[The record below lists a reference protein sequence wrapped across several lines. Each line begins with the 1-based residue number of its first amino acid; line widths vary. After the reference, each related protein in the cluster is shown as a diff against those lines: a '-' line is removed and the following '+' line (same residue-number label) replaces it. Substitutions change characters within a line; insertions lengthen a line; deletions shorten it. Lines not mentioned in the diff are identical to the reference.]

1 MRLSCEKSVHQEN
14 AVPIRIT
21 AIAPA
26 IILVFGLA
34 AGGAQAQVPGHTAM
48 PKDHAAHH
56 AGMAAQP
63 SGAVPTMPGQDAF
76 GTVQEIVRILD
87 ADPKTDW
94 SKVDIEALRQHL
106 IDMNE
111 VTLNVKSVATPVD
124 GGARYEVFGEG
135 RTLEA
140 IRRMVP
146 AHARE
151 IDGVNGWVV
160 RAEPVATGVVLTVT
174 ADDPR
179 QALRL
184 RGLGFIGIMAQ
195 GNHHQMH
202 HLAMA
207 KGQPAHQ
214 DH

>member
-1 MRLSCEKSVHQEN
+1 VKFFRQED
-14 AVPIRIT
+14 AMPIRTT
-21 AIAPA
+21 AIAAA
-26 IILVFGLA
+26 IVLVSALA
-34 AGGAQAQVPGHTAM
+34 AGGAQSQTAM
-48 PKDHAAHH
+48 PMDHAAHH
-56 AGMAAQP
+56 AGMSAQP
-63 SGAVPTMPGQDAF
+63 SGVVPTTPGQDAF

-87 ADPKTDW
+87 ADPNTDW

-111 VTLNVKSVATPVD
+111 VTLNAKAVATLLD
-124 GGARYEVFGEG
+124 GGARYEVSGEG

-146 AHARE
+146 AHTHE

-174 ADDPR
+174 AADPR
-179 QALRL
+179 QAVRI

-195 GNHHQMH
+195 GSHHQMH
-202 HLAMA
+202 HIAMA
-207 KGQPAHQ
+207 RGELSH
-214 DH
+214 

>member
-1 MRLSCEKSVHQEN
+1 MPLRQV
-14 AVPIRIT
+14 
-21 AIAPA
+21 AIAITFVA
-26 IILVFGLA
+26 FA
-34 AGGAQAQVPGHTAM
+34 AGGAQAQAQTDM
-48 PKDHAAHH
+48 PMDHATHHAAHH
-56 AGMAAQP
+56 TMTAQP

-76 GTVQEIVRILD
+76 GTIQEIVRILEE
-87 ADPKTDW
+87 DPKTDW

-111 VTLNVKSVATPVD
+111 VTLNAKAMATPVD
-124 GGARYEVFGEG
+124 GGARYEVSGEG

-146 AHARE
+146 AHTRE
-151 IDGVNGWVV
+151 IDGVNGWAV

-174 ADDPR
+174 AADPR
-179 QALRL
+179 QAARI

-195 GNHHQMH
+195 GGHHQMH

-207 KGQPAHQ
+207 RGEFSH
-214 DH
+214 

>member
-1 MRLSCEKSVHQEN
+1 MPLRDI
-14 AVPIRIT
+14 AV
-21 AIAPA
+21 AIA
-26 IILVFGLA
+26 LVAFA
-34 AGGAQAQVPGHTAM
+34 AGGVQAQTAM
-48 PKDHAAHH
+48 PMDHATHH
-56 AGMAAQP
+56 TGMSAAP

-87 ADPKTDW
+87 ADPDTDW

-111 VTLNVKSVATPVD
+111 VTLNAKAVATPVD
-124 GGARYEVFGEG
+124 GGARYEVSGEG

-146 AHARE
+146 AHTHE
-151 IDGVNGWVV
+151 IDGTSGWTVK
-160 RAEPVATGVVLTVT
+160 AEPAATGVVLTVT
-174 ADDPR
+174 AADPR
-179 QALRL
+179 QAARI

-195 GNHHQMH
+195 GSHHQMH

-207 KGQPAHQ
+207 RGGFSH
-214 DH
+214 